1 MSSELILQ
9 LIWNGLVSGS
19 LIALVALGLTL
30 IYGVAGFIQ
39 FAHGEFVAF
48 GAYGFMVF
56 HKVYGME
63 IISAVLCTLVCL
75 VLLGILTERVFFRPV
90 RDKDSMIPLVIS
102 IGLSIGFQAV
112 ILMIYG
118 PNILTIS
125 DNSYKSIP
133 LLNGLILA
141 TPSQILAL
149 VCSFVL
155 MISLGIFLKSTKT
168 GKSLRAVAS
177 NKEIAQTFGLS
188 VDRSMSWIFG
198 IGVGLACLAGIFL
211 GFEQNL
217 EPLMGVMIG
226 VKAFSALI
234 LGAVGSIRGA
244 IVGSYL
250 IGLLESLLVGL
261 GFVASSFTAAIPFVV
276 LIVMLLIKPQGLFG
290 KPFTALRR

>member
-1 MSSELILQ
+1 MSSELVLQ
-9 LIWNGLVSGS
+9 LIWNGLVTGS

-30 IYGVAGFIQ
+30 IYGIAGFIQ

-48 GAYGFMVF
+48 GAYGFMVL
-56 HKVYGME
+56 HKFVGWD
-63 IISAVLCTLVCL
+63 IIPSAVGAL
-75 VLLGILTERVFFRPV
+75 VLLISIGLLTERIFFRPV
-90 RDKDSMIPLVIS
+90 RDKDPMIPLVIS

-112 ILMIYG
+112 ILMIFG
-118 PNILTIS
+118 PNILTIT
-125 DNSYKSIP
+125 DQAFKSIP
-133 LLNGLILA
+133 LLGGKILA
-141 TPSQILAL
+141 TPSQIWAL
-149 VCSFVL
+149 IFAIGL
-155 MISLGIFLKSTKT
+155 MIGLGVFLKCTKV

-177 NKEIAQTFGLS
+177 NREIAQTFGLS
-188 VDRSMSWIFG
+188 VDKAMSWIFG
-198 IGVGLACLAGIFL
+198 VGVGLACLAGIFL

-244 IVGSYL
+244 IIGAYL

-261 GFVASSFTAAIPFVV
+261 GVVSSGFTAAIPFIV
-276 LIVMLLIKPQGLFG
+276 LIGMLLIKPEGLFG